1 MTVIH
6 DNTFIDCVSLT
17 TVKFPKKLVSIG
29 GDAFRG
35 CTKLTRVQLPEGLKS
50 IYYDAF
56 YGCVA
61 MGTVKIPKSVN
72 KITYHAMG
80 FYDNGKINGFKIL
93 CYKNSEAEKY
103 AKESD
108 LPYQIIAESVK
119 ISKGD
124 VNGDSSINVTDIA
137 LIATHIKGIK
147 ALSSNSQ
154 KNADANGDGQINVSD
169 IAVIASHIK
178 GIKALK

>member
-1 MTVIH
+1 MQCFQSCLNLNQIEIPQNINSIEPEAFESCSSLKKVILH
-6 DNTFIDCVSLT
+6 EGLEC
-17 TVKFPKKLVSIG
+17 IG
-29 GDAFRG
+29 DRAFNK
-35 CTKLTRVQLPEGLKS
+35 CEKLKS
-50 IYYDAF
+50 I
-56 YGCVA
+56 
-61 MGTVKIPKSVN
+61 KIPKSVN

-108 LPYQIIAESVK
+108 LPYQIITESVK
-119 ISKGD
+119 VSKGD